1 MIGSVTE
8 QIVGEMRS
16 HPFTLLVV
24 LALLAFAVYA
34 HENHASGSE
43 IKNISEQV
51 GDNTKK
57 IDKVLQ
63 LAIAESL
70 RNLRIQLCEAEDHEA
85 KRTLQKTIDD
95 LQTEYRTI
103 TGERYPLQAC
113 N

>member
-1 MIGSVTE
+1 MIGSVAE

-24 LALLAFAVYA
+24 LALLAFAAYA
-34 HENHASGSE
+34 HQNHASGSE
-43 IKNISEQV
+43 IQKISEQV

-70 RNLRIQLCEAEDHEA
+70 RNLQNQLCSAEHHESE
-85 KRTLQKTIDD
+85 RTLQKTIDE
-95 LQTEYRTI
+95 LQAEYRSI

-113 N
+113 D